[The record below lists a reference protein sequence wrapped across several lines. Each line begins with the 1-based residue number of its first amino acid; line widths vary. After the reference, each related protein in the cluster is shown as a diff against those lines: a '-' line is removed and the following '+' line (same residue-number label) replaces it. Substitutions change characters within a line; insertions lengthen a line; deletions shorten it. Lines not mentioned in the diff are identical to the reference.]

1 MSFHSYVNLTILD
14 FVATKHVVVTIPN
27 AQCPGIHEYYGYS
40 LLYYHLT
47 NKSVTSVLWLITDAH
62 KLFLCLTVTSVQRE
76 AHKQSDV

>member
-1 MSFHSYVNLTILD
+1 M
-14 FVATKHVVVTIPN
+14 PN
-27 AQCPGIHEYYGYS
+27 VLVLESKTRMNIHEYYGYS

-62 KLFLCLTVTSVQRE
+62 KLFLCLAVTSVQRE